1 MLVLKSMKT
10 YSKKSKINMIL
21 DSIHKSRNMLKML
34 MKLSKKDSKKVQKAK
49 VWNNKKIL
57 TQMIEENNNSQD

>member
-1 MLVLKSMKT
+1 
-10 YSKKSKINMIL
+10 
-21 DSIHKSRNMLKML
+21 ML